1 MEDFVQGYMDGEPT
15 DCDEIAEAL
24 NDVFG
29 ADRYTKNG
37 VSDALSESDEFEFVS
52 LYKFKPSDTR
62 RSYELNAVLSD
73 VHGDTFN

>member
-1 MEDFVQGYMDGEPT
+1 MDGEPT
-15 DCDEIAEAL
+15 DCDEIAGAL

-29 ADRYTKNG
+29 TDQHTRIG

-73 VHGDTFN
+73 VYGDTFK